1 MSDLED
7 NCVALNWKQVTDT
20 RNGFYVVLSLVSDRL
35 VLYNGCQAQGRL
47 LQPFAARGQF
57 IFIFEALAQMPA
69 LLVFLH
75 HLEGPDI
82 FVLVDKER
90 PVRLRCPKVLHKSTP
105 FALDFKPAWPVLL
118 QAAIEHDLA
127 NPDVADKIS
136 DIFPA
141 QTEEAQSISST
152 AVCGSWTATLSS

>member
-20 RNGFYVVLSLVSDRL
+20 RNGFYVVLSLVSDKL
-35 VLYNGCQAQGRL
+35 VFYHGCQAQGRL

-57 IFIFEALAQMPA
+57 IFMFEALAQMPA

-82 FVLVDKER
+82 FCVSR
-90 PVRLRCPKVLHKSTP
+90 
-105 FALDFKPAWPVLL
+105 
-118 QAAIEHDLA
+118 
-127 NPDVADKIS
+127 
-136 DIFPA
+136 
-141 QTEEAQSISST
+141 
-152 AVCGSWTATLSS
+152 